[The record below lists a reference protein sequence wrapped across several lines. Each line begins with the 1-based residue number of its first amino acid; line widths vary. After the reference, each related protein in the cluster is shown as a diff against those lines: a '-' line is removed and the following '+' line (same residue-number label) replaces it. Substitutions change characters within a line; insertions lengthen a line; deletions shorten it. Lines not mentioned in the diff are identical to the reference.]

1 MINSKSNNILLSSY
15 ILNKNKRNK
24 SPHNGFILPDIRH
37 FNFIITNQKKIR
49 HMYLNQNRIIEN
61 NNNSLN
67 KEKHS
72 KILDKFIVCKHPL
85 NKNNTHEKLIGEP
98 YLTFEKNLN
107 LKGKMIKSQSSVFPI
122 INNL

>member
-1 MINSKSNNILLSSY
+1 MNKNNNILLNSY

-24 SPHNGFILPDIRH
+24 SPRNGCILPDIRH

-61 NNNSLN
+61 NINSLN
-67 KEKHS
+67 QENRP

-85 NKNNTHEKLIGEP
+85 NKNNMREKLLGET